1 MEKDWKKFSKQSI
14 YILIHADDFAI
25 NRSMIRTDHD
35 QVRSNIRA
43 RCLQSSRLKMPMVF
57 TDLAFNQPPF
67 PDYLKDFEADFIR
80 IPNDQTGNLTSQI
93 TNLKQFLT
101 KDRSRDRYIFAGG
114 WRDACLRYTVN
125 QIGFRAPR
133 LIVNE
138 TGLKGTAEA
147 TLKLAGYRDR
157 NIKVAVDWQ
166 NVF

>member
-1 MEKDWKKFSKQSI
+1 MEKDWKRFSEQSI

-25 NRSMIRTDHD
+25 SRSMIRTDCD
-35 QVRSNIRA
+35 QICSNIRA
-43 RCLQSSRLKMPMVF
+43 RCLQNSRLKIPMVF

-67 PDYLKDFEADFIR
+67 PDYLKDFETDFIR
-80 IPNDQTGNLTSQI
+80 IPNDQTGNLKSQI
-93 TNLKQFLT
+93 TCLKKFLV
-101 KDRSRDRYIFAGG
+101 KDQSRNRYIFAGG

-125 QIGFRAPR
+125 QISFRAPR

-138 TGLKGTAEA
+138 TGLAGTADA
-147 TLKLAGYRDR
+147 TLKLDGYRNR